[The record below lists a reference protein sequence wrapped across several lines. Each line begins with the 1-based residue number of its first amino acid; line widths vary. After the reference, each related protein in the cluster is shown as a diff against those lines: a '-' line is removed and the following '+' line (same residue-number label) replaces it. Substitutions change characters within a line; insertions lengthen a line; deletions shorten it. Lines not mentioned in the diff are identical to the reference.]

1 MIVKNEV
8 LQQIKEV
15 LLFTDTA
22 QHGFKR
28 HTALFLFVKAFPF
41 MEEFIFAAQRA
52 DLGLGPVGKHKESV
66 VIEQVRY
73 RILIIGI
80 VVIVGILHVYG
91 IFL

>member
-1 MIVKNEV
+1 
-8 LQQIKEV
+8 
-15 LLFTDTA
+15 
-22 QHGFKR
+22 
-28 HTALFLFVKAFPF
+28 

-80 VVIVGILHVYG
+80 VVIVGVLHVYG
-91 IFL
+91 VFL